1 MWAMRLV
8 TGQGLLAMCWN
19 KYGYE
24 ISKVVGISRVLMS
37 RWSFNSAMCH
47 QVRFDGSFNR
57 AFSHFLSKSILTF
70 TWHYK
75 NQIIASFL
83 LESCFYRE
91 PWLLVILGNVYLNIY
106 HKMSVVFNVYFSC
119 CHHFLQLS
127 YRFDWNFRA
136 FSFVFVVEY
145 QMFFWIIKF

>member
-8 TGQGLLAMCWN
+8 TGQGLLAMGWN

-24 ISKVVGISRVLMS
+24 ISKVVGISRV
-37 RWSFNSAMCH
+37 WCH
-47 QVRFDGSFNR
+47 VGVLIQRCVTKSVLIERFPN
-57 AFSHFLSKSILTF
+57 FLSKSILTF

-91 PWLLVILGNVYLNIY
+91 PWLFVIHGNVYQYIY
-106 HKMSVVFNVYFSC
+106 QKMSVVFNVYFSC

-136 FSFVFVVEY
+136 FSFVFAVEY
-145 QMFFWIIKF
+145 PMFFWIIKFV